1 MLALYNSEE
10 QDHGL
15 ADVLDWKLLEAA
27 KPALEHQQKVHA
39 SFPIRNIDRTVGT
52 ILSNELTKIYRSAGL
67 PEDTI
72 HFKFNGTAGQS
83 FGAFNNQGITLGT
96 GR

>member
-1 MLALYNSEE
+1 LYKQEE

-15 ADVLDWKLLEAA
+15 FNVLDWKLLKVAQ
-27 KPALEHQQKVHA
+27 PALQSLEKVKA
-39 SFPIRNIDRTVGT
+39 SFAIKNTDRTTGT
-52 ILSNELTKIYRSAGL
+52 ILSNEITKIYKGEGL

-83 FGAFNNQGITLGT
+83 FGAFQYK
-96 GR
+96 RCYP